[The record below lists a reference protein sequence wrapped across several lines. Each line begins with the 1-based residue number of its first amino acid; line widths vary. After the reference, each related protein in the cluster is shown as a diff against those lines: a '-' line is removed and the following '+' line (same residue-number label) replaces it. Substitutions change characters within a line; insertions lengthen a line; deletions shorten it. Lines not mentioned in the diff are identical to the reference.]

1 MRGIPV
7 APSSGYAKHG
17 EFLPAAGSGSLGQD
31 DIYLFNEGRQFR
43 LHHHLG
49 AHSGHLGGVPGTR
62 FAVWAPSA
70 RYVSVIGDFN
80 HWNRG
85 CHPLVTLGHSGIWA
99 GFVPG
104 VKPGDVYKFHV
115 ASQFGGHAVDKAD
128 PMAFRT
134 ECPPRTASVV
144 SDLTYR
150 WGDSEWMA
158 TRGSRQTLES
168 AWNIY
173 EVHLGSW
180 MRSPGDP
187 DKVLGYRE
195 LAPRLARH
203 AQTMGFTH
211 VELMPVMEHP
221 FYASW
226 GYQVTSYFAPSARYG
241 SPQDLMYLVDHLHQN
256 GIGVILDW
264 VPSHFPSDEHGLAFF
279 DGTHLYEHA
288 DPRRG
293 FHPEW
298 KSHIF
303 NYDRHEVRSFLISS
317 ALFWLDA
324 YHADALRV
332 DAVASMLY
340 LDYARPD
347 GEWVPNHHGGR
358 ENTGAIAFLRQ
369 LNEEVYLSHPD
380 VQTIAEESTAWSGV
394 SRPTSSGGLG
404 FGMKWDMG
412 WMHDSLKH
420 FSRDPVHR
428 KWHHREL
435 TFRGLYQ
442 NNENFVLPLSHD
454 EVVHMKGSLLGKMSG
469 DDWQKFAHLRMLLG
483 WQFTIPGKKHLFM
496 GCEWGQWAEWNHDKS
511 LDWHQTGHAP
521 HAGVLRW
528 TSHVAS
534 LARDCKALHEGDFHP
549 WGFQWLDPDNSESG
563 VLGFL
568 RSDSSGR
575 EKVAA
580 VFNFTPVPREGW
592 RIGLP
597 WPGRWEETLN
607 SDASEYWGGGV
618 GNAGVAVAE
627 PQPWQGMPASAL
639 ITLPPLGVVILK
651 SARGVGEAG

>member
-1 MRGIPV
+1 MRGTPV

-563 VLGFL
+563 VVGFV

-607 SDASEYWGGGV
+607 SDAPEYWGGGV

-651 SARGVGEAG
+651 SARGVAEAG

>member
-1 MRGIPV
+1 
-7 APSSGYAKHG
+7 
-17 EFLPAAGSGSLGQD
+17 
-31 DIYLFNEGRQFR
+31 
-43 LHHHLG
+43 
-49 AHSGHLGGVPGTR
+49 
-62 FAVWAPSA
+62 
-70 RYVSVIGDFN
+70 VIGDFN

-158 TRGSRQTLES
+158 TRRSRQTLES

-511 LDWHQTGHAP
+511 LDWHQTEHAP